1 MENKEKIFAA
11 IETEL
16 DEIFGKLGITAR
28 RSACFYLKKL
38 IFLVIKKPDA
48 LITDEYNGLEY
59 KAVPNKY
66 YDQLARLANV
76 TMMGVNR
83 SIRTTIDT
91 CCRHSSRRILSEHF
105 GYPIRN
111 PRSRPTNGDLIFMI
125 ATALREKYQIL
136 PEEGEFVWPQISE
149 EEKAMLGYDE
159 TQEYPIFEDEDFIE
173 VDSDENFEF

>member
-1 MENKEKIFAA
+1 MENKEKVFAA
-11 IETEL
+11 LEAEL

-38 IFLVIKKPDA
+38 IILVIKKPDA

-59 KAVPNKY
+59 RSVPNKY

-76 TMMGVNR
+76 TMMGVNM

-125 ATALREKYQIL
+125 ATALREKYQTP
-136 PEEGEFVWPQISE
+136 PEEGEFEWPQISE
-149 EEKAMLGYDE
+149 EEKAMFDYDE
-159 TQEYPIFEDEDFIE
+159 TQGNPIFENDDFVTSDRED
-173 VDSDENFEF
+173 

>member
-1 MENKEKIFAA
+1 MEHKQ
-11 IETEL
+11 IELEN
-16 DEIFGKLGITAR
+16 EIDQILEKLGFATR
-28 RSACFYLKKL
+28 KYTCFYLKKL

-76 TMMGVNR
+76 TMMGVNM

-125 ATALREKYQIL
+125 ATALREKFQIL
-136 PEEGEFVWPQISE
+136 PEEGEFEWPQIAKE
-149 EEKAMLGYDE
+149 ENVEIAHDNDCE
-159 TQEYPIFEDEDFIE
+159 ESDTEDFLT
-173 VDSDENFEF
+173 VDSDEDL

>member
-1 MENKEKIFAA
+1 MERKQ
-11 IETEL
+11 IELENEIDQIL
-16 DEIFGKLGITAR
+16 DKLGFATR
-28 RSACFYLKKL
+28 KYTCFYLKKL

-59 KAVPNKY
+59 KAVPHKY

-76 TMMGVNR
+76 TMMRVNM

-91 CCRHSSRRILSEHF
+91 CCRHSSRKILSEHF

-125 ATALREKYQIL
+125 ATALREKYQML

-149 EEKAMLGYDE
+149 EEKTMLGYDE
-159 TQEYPIFEDEDFIE
+159 TQENPIFEDEDFIA

>member
-1 MENKEKIFAA
+1 MECKL
-11 IETEL
+11 IELEAEL

-38 IFLVIKKPDA
+38 IFLVIKKPDV

-59 KAVPNKY
+59 KDMPNKY

-76 TMMGVNR
+76 TMMRVNM
-83 SIRTTIDT
+83 SIRTTIDD
-91 CCRHSSRRILSEHF
+91 CCRNSSSRILSEHF

-136 PEEGEFVWPQISE
+136 PEEGEVEWPQISE
-149 EEKAMLGYDE
+149 EEKAMLDYDE
-159 TQEYPIFEDEDFIE
+159 TQENPIFEDDDFVTSDRED
-173 VDSDENFEF
+173 

>member
-1 MENKEKIFAA
+1 MEHKQ
-11 IETEL
+11 IELENEL
-16 DEIFGKLGITAR
+16 DQILEKLGFATR
-28 RSACFYLKKL
+28 KYTCFYLKKL

-59 KAVPNKY
+59 KDVPNKY
-66 YDQLARLANV
+66 YDQLARPTNI
-76 TMMGVNR
+76 TMTSVEMF
-83 SIRTTIDT
+83 IRHAIDD
-91 CCRHSSRRILSEHF
+91 CCRYSSLKILSEHF

-136 PEEGEFVWPQISE
+136 PEEGEFEWPQISE

-159 TQEYPIFEDEDFIE
+159 TQEDPIFEDEDFIE

>member
-1 MENKEKIFAA
+1 MERKQ
-11 IETEL
+11 IELENEL
-16 DEIFGKLGITAR
+16 DQIFEKLGFATR
-28 RSACFYLKKL
+28 KYTCFNLKKL

-76 TMMGVNR
+76 TMMRVNM

-136 PEEGEFVWPQISE
+136 PEEGEFVWSQISE

-159 TQEYPIFEDEDFIE
+159 TQEDPIFEDDDFVISDRED
-173 VDSDENFEF
+173 

>member
-1 MENKEKIFAA
+1 MEHKQ
-11 IETEL
+11 IELENEL
-16 DEIFGKLGITAR
+16 DQILEKLGFATR
-28 RSACFYLKKL
+28 KHTCFYLKKL

-66 YDQLARLANV
+66 YDQVARLVNV
-76 TMMGVNR
+76 TMMSVNT

-91 CCRHSSRRILSEHF
+91 YCRNSSRRILSEHF

-136 PEEGEFVWPQISE
+136 PEEGEFEWPQISE
-149 EEKAMLGYDE
+149 EEKAMFDYDE
-159 TQEYPIFEDEDFIE
+159 TQENPIFEYEDFIE
-173 VDSDENFEF
+173 VDSDENYEF

>member
-1 MENKEKIFAA
+1 MENKEKVL
-11 IETEL
+11 TEL
-16 DEIFGKLGITAR
+16 DQIFEKLGFATR
-28 RSACFYLKKL
+28 KYTCFYLKKL

-66 YDQLARLANV
+66 YDQLARLTNV
-76 TMMGVNR
+76 TMMSANMF
-83 SIRTTIDT
+83 IRHAIDD
-91 CCRHSSRRILSEHF
+91 CCRYSSRRILSEHF

-136 PEEGEFVWPQISE
+136 PEEGEFEWPQISE

-159 TQEYPIFEDEDFIE
+159 TQENPIFEDEDFIE

>member
-1 MENKEKIFAA
+1 MENKEKVFAA
-11 IETEL
+11 LEAEL

-38 IFLVIKKPDA
+38 IILVIKKPDA

-59 KAVPNKY
+59 KDVPNKY

-76 TMMGVNR
+76 TMMRVNM

-91 CCRHSSRRILSEHF
+91 CCRHSSRRILSEPV
-105 GYPIRN
+105 GYPVRN

-136 PEEGEFVWPQISE
+136 PEEGEFVWPQITE
-149 EEKAMLGYDE
+149 EEKVEYTNDNGYTLVHFDE
-159 TQEYPIFEDEDFIE
+159 EDFETI
-173 VDSDENFEF
+173 DDDDFNF

>member
-1 MENKEKIFAA
+1 MEHKQ
-11 IETEL
+11 IELENEL
-16 DEIFGKLGITAR
+16 DQIFEKLGFETR
-28 RSACFYLKKL
+28 KYTCFYLKKL

-48 LITDEYNGLEY
+48 LITDTDEYTGLEY

-76 TMMGVNR
+76 TTMRVNM

-91 CCRHSSRRILSEHF
+91 YCRHSSRKILSEHF
-105 GYPIRN
+105 GYPIFN

-136 PEEGEFVWPQISE
+136 PEEGEYEWPQISE

-159 TQEYPIFEDEDFIE
+159 TQEDPIFEDEDFMT
-173 VDSDENFEF
+173 VDDDENF

>member
-1 MENKEKIFAA
+1 MEHKQIELENELEQIF
-11 IETEL
+11 E
-16 DEIFGKLGITAR
+16 KLGFATR
-28 RSACFYLKKL
+28 KYTCFNLKKL

-66 YDQLARLANV
+66 YDQLARLTNITRMSAN
-76 TMMGVNR
+76 MFIR
-83 SIRTTIDT
+83 HSIDD
-91 CCRHSSRRILSEHF
+91 CCRYSSQRILSEHF

-136 PEEGEFVWPQISE
+136 PEEGEFEWPQISE

-159 TQEYPIFEDEDFIE
+159 TQEDPIFEDEDFIE
-173 VDSDENFEF
+173 VDSDEDFEF

>member
-1 MENKEKIFAA
+1 MERKQ
-11 IETEL
+11 IELENEIDQIL
-16 DEIFGKLGITAR
+16 DKLGFATR
-28 RSACFYLKKL
+28 KYTCFYLKKL

-59 KAVPNKY
+59 KAVPHKY

-76 TMMGVNR
+76 TMMRVNM

-91 CCRHSSRRILSEHF
+91 CCRHSSRKILSEHF

-125 ATALREKYQIL
+125 ATALREKYQML

-149 EEKAMLGYDE
+149 EEKAMFGYDE
-159 TQEYPIFEDEDFIE
+159 TQENPIFEDEDFIA

>member
-1 MENKEKIFAA
+1 MENKEKVL
-11 IETEL
+11 TEL
-16 DEIFGKLGITAR
+16 DQIFEKLGFATR
-28 RSACFYLKKL
+28 KYTCFYLKKL

-66 YDQLARLANV
+66 YDQLARLTNV
-76 TMMGVNR
+76 TMMSANMF
-83 SIRTTIDT
+83 IRHAIDD
-91 CCRHSSRRILSEHF
+91 CCRYSSRRILSEHF

-125 ATALREKYQIL
+125 ATALREKYQIP
-136 PEEGEFVWPQISE
+136 PEEGEFEWPQISE

-159 TQEYPIFEDEDFIE
+159 TQENPIFEDEDFIE

>member
-1 MENKEKIFAA
+1 MEHKQ
-11 IETEL
+11 IELEN
-16 DEIFGKLGITAR
+16 EIDQILEKLGFATR
-28 RSACFYLKKL
+28 KYTCFYLKKL

-59 KAVPNKY
+59 KDVPNKY
-66 YDQLARLANV
+66 YDKLARLANV
-76 TMMGVNR
+76 TMMRVNM
-83 SIRTTIDT
+83 SIRTAIDT
-91 CCRHSSRRILSEHF
+91 CCRHSSRKILSEHF

-111 PRSRPTNGDLIFMI
+111 PRSRPTNGDLMFMI

-136 PEEGEFVWPQISE
+136 PEEGEFEWPQISE

-159 TQEYPIFEDEDFIE
+159 TQEDPIFEYEDFIT

>member
-1 MENKEKIFAA
+1 MENKEKVL
-11 IETEL
+11 TEL
-16 DEIFGKLGITAR
+16 DQIFEKLGFATR
-28 RSACFYLKKL
+28 KYTCFYLKKL

-66 YDQLARLANV
+66 YDQLARLTNV
-76 TMMGVNR
+76 TMMSANMF
-83 SIRTTIDT
+83 IRHAIDD
-91 CCRHSSRRILSEHF
+91 CCRYSSRRILSEHF

-136 PEEGEFVWPQISE
+136 PEEGEFEWPQISE

-159 TQEYPIFEDEDFIE
+159 TQENPIFEDEDFIT

>member
-1 MENKEKIFAA
+1 MKNKEKVLIELEQIF
-11 IETEL
+11 E
-16 DEIFGKLGITAR
+16 KLGFTTR
-28 RSACFYLKKL
+28 KHTCFYLKKL
-38 IFLVIKKPDA
+38 IILVIKKPDA

-76 TMMGVNR
+76 TMMRVNM

-125 ATALREKYQIL
+125 ATALREKYQIQ
-136 PEEGEFVWPQISE
+136 PEDGEFDWPRISE
-149 EEKAMLGYDE
+149 EEKVEYTNDNGYTLVHLDE
-159 TQEYPIFEDEDFIE
+159 EDFETI
-173 VDSDENFEF
+173 DDDDFNF

>member
-1 MENKEKIFAA
+1 MEHKQ
-11 IETEL
+11 IELENEL
-16 DEIFGKLGITAR
+16 DQIFEKLGFATR
-28 RSACFYLKKL
+28 KYTCFYLKKL

-66 YDQLARLANV
+66 YDQVARLVNV
-76 TMMGVNR
+76 TIMSVNT
-83 SIRTTIDT
+83 SIRNTIDT
-91 CCRHSSRRILSEHF
+91 YCRNSSRRILSEHF

-136 PEEGEFVWPQISE
+136 PEEGEYEWPQISE
-149 EEKAMLGYDE
+149 EEKAMFSDDGVYEESSFD
-159 TQEYPIFEDEDFIE
+159 DEDFMT
-173 VDSDENFEF
+173 VDSDENF